1 MQHSRNI
8 LIWKGSTDTPA
19 CGHQPSEGA
28 TPCFLTVTKKTSCTT
43 SKHLRGGI
51 FCRKV
56 GWQLT
61 PCAYGGLPCSYDR
74 LPFACDRLPFACDRL
89 PFAYDR
95 LSFAYRL
102 PSFCIRSASF
112 CLPPAS
118 FCFRR
123 AVFFFELRVVLLP
136 SGISMLVELLVFSFV
151 KEA

>member
-28 TPCFLTVTKKTSCTT
+28 TPCFLPVTKKTSRTT

-74 LPFACDRLPFACDRL
+74 LPFAYER
-89 PFAYDR
+89 
-95 LSFAYRL
+95 
-102 PSFCIRSASF
+102 PSFCIRSAF
-112 CLPPAS
+112 LLIRTA
-118 FCFRR
+118 F
-123 AVFFFELRVVLLP
+123 LLHTIGLP
-136 SGISMLVELLVFSFV
+136 SACDGPPFS
-151 KEA
+151 